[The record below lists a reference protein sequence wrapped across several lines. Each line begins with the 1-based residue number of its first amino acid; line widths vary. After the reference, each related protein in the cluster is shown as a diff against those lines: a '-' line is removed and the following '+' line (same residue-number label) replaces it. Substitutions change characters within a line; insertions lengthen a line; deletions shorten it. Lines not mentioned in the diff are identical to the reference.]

1 MGDGRA
7 NADQQGRT
15 GIAVVKTKQAILVG
29 HYGEGTQAGNAVQ
42 TVEALADYLIK
53 VGY

>member
-1 MGDGRA
+1 MLISGYFS
-7 NADQQGRT
+7 QERT
-15 GIAVVKTKQAILVG
+15 GICIVKTKQAVLVG
-29 HYGEGTQAGNAVQ
+29 HYGEGMQAGNSTQ